1 MSVQHSSGRFVLALV
16 SGAVLSACSPSAS
29 TAVPPVDSTA
39 AAAVLPVAAQAVAS
53 PPVAAAP
60 LQPMVTG
67 LPDFTR
73 LVETYGPAVVNVRV
87 KEKER
92 APARGSRRNPLE
104 GFGIPGFPGLEIE
117 PRDAPPPRGE
127 GSGFIVSSDGYIL
140 TNAHVVADAEEVSV
154 RLADRREMDAK
165 VVGFDERT
173 DVAVLKVEANNLP
186 TVRIGDPSRL
196 KPGQWVVA
204 IGSPFGMQNS
214 VTAGIVSATSRDLPT
229 NPENPSPAFI
239 QTDAAVNPGNS
250 GGPLFNLQGEVVGI
264 NSQIYSQSGTYMG
277 LSFAIPID
285 IADNVREQLVSTG
298 RVTRSKI
305 GVRIGEVTAQDAEAW
320 GLDRPRGSLVVDVE
334 EGGPADKADIRPGDI
349 ILSVDGRPVEGNSL
363 PSMISVLKPGTT
375 AELENWRDKKLR
387 KATPRLVEL
396 SPSAEGAVPA
406 SLRGDRQSG
415 ATPPA
420 EEAPLGLTVRLL
432 TADEKR
438 AIDTDGSLV
447 VEGVEGPAAAAE
459 LRAGDI
465 ILDVAGTPVKSVAE
479 LQSLLK
485 SRQSRFVPLRIQRG
499 NQIAYQVL
507 RKPQ

>member
-1 MSVQHSSGRFVLALV
+1 
-16 SGAVLSACSPSAS
+16 
-29 TAVPPVDSTA
+29 
-39 AAAVLPVAAQAVAS
+39 
-53 PPVAAAP
+53 
-60 LQPMVTG
+60 
-67 LPDFTR
+67 
-73 LVETYGPAVVNVRV
+73 
-87 KEKER
+87 
-92 APARGSRRNPLE
+92 
-104 GFGIPGFPGLEIE
+104 
-117 PRDAPPPRGE
+117 
-127 GSGFIVSSDGYIL
+127 
-140 TNAHVVADAEEVSV
+140 
-154 RLADRREMDAK
+154 
-165 VVGFDERT
+165 
-173 DVAVLKVEANNLP
+173 
-186 TVRIGDPSRL
+186 
-196 KPGQWVVA
+196 
-204 IGSPFGMQNS
+204 
-214 VTAGIVSATSRDLPT
+214 
-229 NPENPSPAFI
+229 
-239 QTDAAVNPGNS
+239 
-250 GGPLFNLQGEVVGI
+250 
-264 NSQIYSQSGTYMG
+264 
-277 LSFAIPID
+277 
-285 IADNVREQLVSTG
+285 
-298 RVTRSKI
+298 
-305 GVRIGEVTAQDAEAW
+305 
-320 GLDRPRGSLVVDVE
+320 VE

-375 AELENWRDKKLR
+375 AELEIWRDKKLR